1 MIDIPWYAQHAAV
14 LKLLPHWSAC
24 LGRKKFM
31 KQTLSFSWHWF
42 SIHQGPGVWL
52 AWLMM
57 IWEFAQASKFS
68 IHFGQ
73 IWPKLNDWVVA
84 MWIFWEQRNT
94 PHSNQVAMDTAYHT
108 RFGWVWQF
116 REAQCQ
122 KRSVDAIYWPS
133 IMGNFGLF
141 PVLTQEKLD
150 GLALQP
156 MLGNDLQLKHVAEE
170 LPLLHHSLPITGFA
184 VGLRRSWSY
193 YAIFVFFLWYCPGL
207 LIPGWTETWDRDGP
221 EERSPGL
228 SGSQLARVRSLPSG
242 LVRSPAPNCH
252 GIAECLHSLSSDHRL
267 GLAKP
272 NLLADEYN
280 RFLSTQ
286 CTL

>member
-1 MIDIPWYAQHAAV
+1 MPNMLLYWSYCHTEVHAWEERSSWNKLYHFLDIGSVFIRAHGCDWHDWWWFESLHRPQNFLYILDRSDPSWMIG
-14 LKLLPHWSAC
+14 LLLC
-24 LGRKKFM
+24 GF
-31 KQTLSFSWHWF
+31 F
-42 SIHQGPGVWL
+42 
-52 AWLMM
+52 
-57 IWEFAQASKFS
+57 
-68 IHFGQ
+68 
-73 IWPKLNDWVVA
+73 WV
-84 MWIFWEQRNT
+84 QRNT

-116 REAQCQ
+116 WEAQCQ